1 MSMCLGADATFVA
14 MQKHPEEF
22 EHVLSMIAVQPI
34 SSRPLVEKLFE
45 NLGIEN
51 GVELFDEAYRKL
63 MDFRVDD
70 TDMTEYAKS
79 IKIPT
84 FVIQVRDDMM
94 TKPSDVQAIYDNI
107 PVEDKKLFWI
117 EGATLRYHGYTY
129 FSENPEQMI
138 EWYDLHML

>member
-79 IKIPT
+79 IKIP
-84 FVIQVRDDMM
+84 
-94 TKPSDVQAIYDNI
+94 
-107 PVEDKKLFWI
+107 
-117 EGATLRYHGYTY
+117 
-129 FSENPEQMI
+129 
-138 EWYDLHML
+138 

>member
-1 MSMCLGADATFVA
+1 
-14 MQKHPEEF
+14 
-22 EHVLSMIAVQPI
+22 
-34 SSRPLVEKLFE
+34 
-45 NLGIEN
+45 
-51 GVELFDEAYRKL
+51 
-63 MDFRVDD
+63 
-70 TDMTEYAKS
+70 TEYAKS